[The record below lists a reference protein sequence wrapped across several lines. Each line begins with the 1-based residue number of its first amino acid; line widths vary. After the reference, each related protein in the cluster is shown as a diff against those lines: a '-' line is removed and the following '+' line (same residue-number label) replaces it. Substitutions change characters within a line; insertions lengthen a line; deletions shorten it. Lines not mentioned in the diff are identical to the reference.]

1 MLMSWD
7 DLRVFFAVAE
17 QGSLSAAARLL
28 GMSQPTVGRRIEALE
43 ASLARRLFD
52 RQARGYELTAAGAAL
67 LPIARPMAKAAAVI
81 IHGKE
86 AKEPEGSVRI
96 VLDEWMTRFLSQNI
110 AGLLARQPG
119 LRIELATAERETSL
133 SRSLADLA
141 IRDRP
146 PESDA
151 WAGRAIAR
159 RAHAVYGAPAYLVA
173 EPAVASEARYER
185 ATWIDFEEEERPRP
199 SARWLAARRGR
210 RAPTLRCDRAA
221 AILEAAKDGAGLA
234 ILPCYIGDG
243 EPGLKRLGGPIPNL
257 TETAWL
263 VARRDQLKRPA
274 ARGVADWMA
283 ALLRRHTALFAG
295 EALRG

>member
-1 MLMSWD
+1 MSPSWD
-7 DLRVFFAVAE
+7 DLRVFLAVAE
-17 QGSLSAAARLL
+17 RGSLSAAARLL
-28 GMSQPTVGRRIEALE
+28 AMSQPTVGRRIEALE

-67 LPIARPMAKAAAVI
+67 LPLARPMAEAAAAI
-81 IHGKE
+81 AHGKE
-86 AKEPEGSVRI
+86 TSEPDGSVRI

-110 AGLLARQPG
+110 ADLVARQPG
-119 LRIELATAERETSL
+119 LRIELSTAEHQTSL

-151 WAGRAIAR
+151 WVGRAIAR
-159 RAHAVYGAPAYLVA
+159 RAHALYSAPAYLAA

-185 ATWIDFEEEERPRP
+185 AIWIDFEEQERPRP
-199 SARWLAARRGR
+199 SARWLAARLGR
-210 RAPTLRCDRAA
+210 RALTLRCNRGA
-221 AILEAAKDGAGLA
+221 AILEATKAGTGLA

-243 EPGLKRLGGPIPNL
+243 ETGLKRLGGPIPDL

-263 VARRDQLKRPA
+263 VALRDQLQRPA
-274 ARGVADWMA
+274 ARAVADWIA
-283 ALLRRHTALFAG
+283 ALLHRHTALFAG